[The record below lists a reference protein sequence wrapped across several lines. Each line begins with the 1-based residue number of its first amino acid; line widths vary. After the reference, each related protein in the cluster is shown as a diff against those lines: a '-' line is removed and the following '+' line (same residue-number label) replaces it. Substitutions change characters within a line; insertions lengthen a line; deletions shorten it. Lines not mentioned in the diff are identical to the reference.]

1 MLCQLRSFVY
11 LIRMHAVEFKFI
23 LIYDLSKLIKKS
35 ICAERN
41 GYKNEEHR
49 TSIIHGEGVFKK

>member
-1 MLCQLRSFVY
+1 MY